1 MKAPFFLGWLGW
13 DVDMVL
19 FISYHS
25 TMNTGKKETTI
36 NTRYPADVYE
46 AIKQFAQEDS
56 RSFNN
61 MVIWILRQYIQ
72 TRKGRQSKS

>member
-1 MKAPFFLGWLGW
+1 M
-13 DVDMVL
+13 
-19 FISYHS
+19 S
-25 TMNTGKKETTI
+25 TTKKETTI
-36 NTRYPADVYE
+36 NTRYPADVYT

-72 TRKGRQSKS
+72 MRKEGQRK

>member
-1 MKAPFFLGWLGW
+1 
-13 DVDMVL
+13 
-19 FISYHS
+19 
-25 TMNTGKKETTI
+25 MNTDKRETTI

-72 TRKGRQSKS
+72 TRKEKQEIRK